1 MLSES
6 AKLALERTDLYDST
20 ALHPGGLEHAGTILR
35 STHPDLVVSKQKLR
49 RAEVIEHLGYL
60 GHEDVDPRELNSL
73 PDHRF
78 PGLNQ
83 LDETTWL
90 QTY

>member
-1 MLSES
+1 MTTATTTIELVQDFYNNRSLTINEVN
-6 AKLALERTDLYDST
+6 EIRNEETHQTIGRVMTDT
-20 ALHPGGLEHAGTILR
+20 G
-35 STHPDLVVSKQKLR
+35 
-49 RAEVIEHLGYL
+49 EVIEHLGYL